1 MNKITNRAI
10 TCLLSFALVLSMA
23 VTPAYAMNIFVKT
36 LTGDTITLDVEPSDT
51 IENVKAKIQDKEGIT
66 PAQQR
71 IIFAGEQLEDNNTL
85 ASYNI
90 QKESTLHLVVSSQHA
105 ISITENDYG
114 LIMAFVDDTE
124 VTESVNAGKAVKI
137 TTAPCVGYKTKSVQV
152 SYGEES
158 TCDVSKGDRE
168 NEWTF
173 TMPSSDVTISAVF
186 EQIPGHRIYRMN
198 FPEYVDFEMT
208 GENIREKDDN
218 VSATISITDQYT
230 HFESARVVSHGAATG
245 TITADDGVSY
255 NFNYITSSLVE
266 NGSAS
271 VVLKGKNNSAKTVYI
286 IVPDEDG
293 YHADFPEESDA
304 EEMADPNVYLWQCTG
319 VEGSLYTFVP
329 VERDV
334 VSSSCDTTDPTAIV
348 LTFTMPDYAV
358 DVFVDVTVDETYG
371 VYLDLDSDTAS
382 GATLKV
388 NGESLDADSVFLE
401 NTAMTATV
409 SYGSNAAFESAE
421 VRVKGNSTYG
431 LQVEAPILY
440 DFEHIKDELLD
451 CGAGTKGMFLAQGAT
466 LADIETKAYAVV
478 LSEEYDGMRG
488 LSMLFSEE
496 AEEKSFDPENYI
508 WQCIS
513 ISDSEPVSFVFSP
526 SSREIAFEVSDEN
539 KTNVEITFTMPAS
552 DVEISV
558 RSITAYTDVSTWRE
572 LQAAMTEGKNAR
584 LVSDI
589 TATNEDTALSMPT
602 NKSVCIDLNG
612 HVLNR
617 NLNEPSDNGSVFSLI
632 ATDGGAI
639 YLSVYDY
646 SEAETDF
653 LYYEDS
659 TGMYHYV
666 NSSEDPSY
674 AAASTTGT
682 LFRGGLIT
690 GGNTTG
696 YGGAFYCE
704 GDVSLTL
711 NGVTIAGNKAAET
724 GGAIFTKSV
733 SQYND
738 IWEEYQTFAPNLALM
753 DVDIE
758 GNAAENIGG
767 VYLCDT
773 FDRFTTFIVGENVVI
788 ANVNGNLYLAE
799 GVYIGDA
806 LLTDGST
813 IGVTMSHPGV
823 FAGTWGFDE
832 ELDLLTQVR
841 STYISDN
848 DDYYIDIEDDSIA
861 LVKYVT
867 VRFNANGGS
876 GSMEP
881 QRMMRNETLEANAF
895 TRAGYNFSGWNTA
908 PNGSG
913 TAYTNRQAVRL
924 SSDTMLYAQWSVR
937 SAPSYSDDSSWSS
950 DSSTSASVSVPV
962 SGGASSLSVNA
973 SVSGTT
979 ASIGNITES
988 QINRISGV
996 TEETMIEIDVSGG
1009 GKDISTASITR
1020 ATLDGIEK
1028 AVQTDGNNITGL
1040 SVTLTDGSLAFDK
1053 QALSAIASQIRGT
1066 DVRLTLESVESKN
1079 MTAAQQSAVRSM
1091 DVQTVLDAH
1100 IVSGSNR
1107 ISDFGGGKVKIS
1119 VPYSLKSG
1127 QTSSGIVVW
1136 YVAEN
1141 GSLTEIPATYDGK
1154 AVSFSTTHFSN
1165 YVITYDKDKGCA
1177 QDDTCPI
1184 SRYIDADAG
1193 AWYHDGVH
1201 WALENGVMNGVSPRM
1216 FNPDGDTSRAMVATM
1231 LWRLEGSPV
1240 VNYAMNY
1247 VDVAADQWYTEAIR
1261 WATSTSIITGYKIPA
1276 DDAPWPMGFEPNK
1289 AVTREQLAT
1298 MLYRYARYKGMDVSV
1313 GEDTN
1318 ILSYGDA
1325 FDVSEYAISAMQ
1337 WAVGAGIVNGYTE
1350 HGEQILAPYLASSRA
1365 VVATMLMRYATQNA
1379 K

>member
-1 MNKITNRAI
+1 MRNTKIRAI
-10 TCLLSFALVLSMA
+10 TCILILVLVLSVT
-23 VTPAYAMNIFVKT
+23 VTPAYAMNIFVRT
-36 LTGDTITLDVEPSDT
+36 PSGDTITLDVEPSDT

-71 IIFAGEQLEDNNTL
+71 IIFAGKQLEDNKTL
-85 ASYNI
+85 ASYDI
-90 QKESTLHLVVSSQHA
+90 QKESTLHLVVS
-105 ISITENDYG
+105 
-114 LIMAFVDDTE
+114 
-124 VTESVNAGKAVKI
+124 
-137 TTAPCVGYKTKSVQV
+137 
-152 SYGEES
+152 
-158 TCDVSKGDRE
+158 
-168 NEWTF
+168 
-173 TMPSSDVTISAVF
+173 
-186 EQIPGHRIYRMN
+186 GHRIYRMN
-198 FPEYVDFEMT
+198 FPEYVDLELT

-245 TITADDGVSY
+245 IITADDGVSY

-271 VVLKGKNNSAKTVYI
+271 VVLKGTDPTKTVYT

-293 YHADFPEESDA
+293 YSADFPEESDA
-304 EEMADPNVYLWQCTG
+304 EEMTDPNVYLWKCTAKD
-319 VEGSLYTFVP
+319 GSLYTFVP
-329 VERDV
+329 VARDV
-334 VSSSCDTTDPTAIV
+334 VLSSCDTTDPTAVV

-358 DVFVDVTVDETYG
+358 DIFVDVTVDETYK
-371 VYLDLDSDTAS
+371 VYLNLD

-388 NGESLDADSVFLE
+388 NSECLDADSVFLK

-409 SYGSNAAFESAE
+409 SYGSNAAYESAE
-421 VRVKGNSTYG
+421 VKIKGNSTYG
-431 LQVEAPILY
+431 LQVEEPILY

-451 CGAGTKGMFLAQGAT
+451 RGAGTKGIFLAQGAALT
-466 LADIETKAYAVV
+466 DIETKAYAVV

-488 LSMLFSEE
+488 LSTSFSEE
-496 AEEKSFDPENYI
+496 AEEKNFDPENYI

-526 SSREIAFEVSDEN
+526 SSREMTFTVNDADKN
-539 KTNVEITFTMPAS
+539 NVVITFTMPAS

-558 RSITAYTDVSTWRE
+558 RSRTAYTDVSTWNE

-589 TATNEDTALSMPT
+589 TETNENTALSMPT
-602 NKSVCIDLNG
+602 NKSVDIDLNG

-632 ATDGGAI
+632 ATDEGAI

-646 SEAETDF
+646 SEAETEF

-659 TGMYHYV
+659 AGMYHYV
-666 NSSEDPSY
+666 NNSEDPGY

-696 YGGAFYCE
+696 CGGAFYCE

-724 GGAIFTKSV
+724 GGAIYTKSV

-738 IWEEYQTFAPNLALM
+738 FLDEYQTFAPDLALM

-758 GNAAENIGG
+758 GNVAENIGG

-773 FDRFTTFIVGENVVI
+773 FDRFTTFIAGEIVVI

-924 SSDTMLYAQWSVR
+924 SSDTMLYAQWSIR
-937 SAPSYSDDSSWSS
+937 STPSYSDDSSWSS

-962 SGGASSLSVNA
+962 SGGTSSLSVNA

-996 TEETMIEIDVSGG
+996 AEETMIEIDVSGG

-1216 FNPDGDTSRAMVATM
+1216 FDPDGNTSRAMVATM

-1240 VNYAMNY
+1240 VNYAMDY

-1261 WATSTSIITGYKIPA
+1261 WATSTGIIAGYKIPA
-1276 DDAPWPMGFEPNK
+1276 DDAPWP
-1289 AVTREQLAT
+1289 
-1298 MLYRYARYKGMDVSV
+1298 SV
-1313 GEDTN
+1313 LT
-1318 ILSYGDA
+1318 
-1325 FDVSEYAISAMQ
+1325 
-1337 WAVGAGIVNGYTE
+1337 
-1350 HGEQILAPYLASSRA
+1350 H
-1365 VVATMLMRYATQNA
+1365 
-1379 K
+1379 